1 MSGEQKDSLVTTV
14 SQAKIDSSGGLA
26 KLLAIAEEQT
36 ISLIPKTITF
46 GTRPELILTAHLIFV
61 NTVLGDRF
69 FYNKDRQKVTYKEK
83 SNGDI
88 YLVDKES
95 GKYALSNRKLKEIAD
110 AANITTVDL
119 NRVGEIER
127 DENGRINYVKYK
139 LIWERLDIDGTLKKG
154 VAEGFYSF
162 QAQVDKKKKE
172 DEKEG
177 TTSFLDKQRGDGEKL
192 AIANCYSRAIRD
204 AIPQMPNT
212 FTLEELKKPLLIPSV
227 TKDLS
232 KLIEKYPRIEEALL
246 AKELGISDLMY
257 GAKSETIFQPKPL
270 VIPQNNADNTEII
283 PDPEDKKNESQNV
296 GSPKNEKAETM
307 QPKPT
312 EEKLSNTA
320 SDKKAESQISNPTP
334 QELNK
339 ITAKEFE
346 DQTPKIRKEKIE
358 ELLKQ
363 KGKVW
368 TGKHPIEKY
377 NATQHI
383 KYIEDL
389 LNMPDTK

>member
-1 MSGEQKDSLVTTV
+1 MSEEQQKDSLVTTV
-14 SQAKIDSSGGLA
+14 SQAKIDSSGGLV
-26 KLLAIAEEQT
+26 KLLAIAEKQT
-36 ISLIPKTITF
+36 INLIPKTITF

-61 NTVLGDRF
+61 NTTLGEKF
-69 FYNKDRQKVTYKEK
+69 FYNKNREKITYKEK

-95 GKYALSNRKLKEIAD
+95 GKYALSSRKLKEIAD

-119 NRVGEIER
+119 NRVGDIER

-162 QAQVDKKKKE
+162 QAQLDKKKKDPKE

-177 TTSFLDKQRGDGEKL
+177 STSFLDKQRGDGEKL

-204 AIPQMPNT
+204 AIPQMQST

-232 KLIEKYPRIEEALL
+232 KLIEKYPEIQMALL
-246 AKELGISDLMY
+246 AKELGVSDLIY
-257 GAKSETIFQPKPL
+257 GPKREAIFQASPL
-270 VIPQNNADNTEII
+270 AAQQNNIENAEVI
-283 PDPEDKKNESQNV
+283 PDPEDKRSEQQKPEKPEDKKEE
-296 GSPKNEKAETM
+296 PKGNPE
-307 QPKPT
+307 P
-312 EEKLSNTA
+312 
-320 SDKKAESQISNPTP
+320 SDKKTSQRNANPTP

-339 ITAKEFE
+339 ITAKEYE
-346 DQTPKIRKEKIE
+346 GQSLEIRKAKIE
-358 ELLKQ
+358 ELLKK
-363 KGKVW
+363 KGRPW
-368 TGKHPIEKY
+368 TSKHPIEKHS
-377 NATQHI
+377 AAQHI

-389 LNMPDTK
+389 LNMADSN